1 MSARD
6 INADMRKLLT
16 IVCLWALTTSF
27 GCASNPPEATPRGSI
42 THVVVVW
49 LKTPGDESA
58 RRRLIDN
65 ARSLADIPGVSD
77 VRTGAVVPSTRP
89 VVDSTYDVALVMTMR
104 DADTLKAYATHPI
117 HRRFVEEQVRPLVE
131 RYRVYDFRNE

>member
-1 MSARD
+1 
-6 INADMRKLLT
+6 MRRLLP
-16 IVCLWALTTSF
+16 IVCLWALTTSLA
-27 GCASNPPEATPRGSI
+27 CTHQSPRRPSKESI

-58 RRRLIDN
+58 RRRLVEN
-65 ARSLADIPGVSD
+65 AESLRQIPGVSD

-104 DADTLKAYATHPI
+104 DAATLKAYATHPI
-117 HRRFVEEQVRPLVE
+117 HVRFVEEHVKPLVE

>member
-1 MSARD
+1 
-6 INADMRKLLT
+6 MRKLLP
-16 IVCLWALTTSF
+16 ILCLWALTTSF
-27 GCASNPPEATPRGSI
+27 GCASKSGEAPSGDAI

-65 ARSLADIPGVSD
+65 AKSLDAIPGISG

-104 DADTLKAYATHPI
+104 DAATLKAYATHPI
-117 HRRFVEEQVRPLVE
+117 HTRFVEEHVKPLVE